1 VNAGRRAAGAPVIYP
16 RGMSR
21 QWRSVVVLAGV
32 SLLGGLWQPVPA
44 APSTSVTA
52 VAAWRPATVDARLVG
67 TGFPAA
73 VDAAAVLVADPTPD
87 PVVAPADDTEPAADE
102 GPVDCAKLK
111 CVALTLD
118 DGPVGGTSRLL
129 DLLRRKHAR
138 VTFFVL
144 GEHARAHPG
153 IVRRMVAEGHAVGNH
168 SWNHPQFWH
177 LSRAQL
183 RSQLART
190 DATLKRITG
199 TRPRLVRPPF
209 GQVDG
214 DVRAVAR
221 ARGQAL
227 VLWNVDPLDWKDH
240 KASTVARRVVAH
252 ARRGSIILTHD
263 VWPSTRHAYAR
274 IIDGLRAK
282 GFTLV
287 TVPELLGSAPKPGR
301 VDTRG

>member
-1 VNAGRRAAGAPVIYP
+1 
-16 RGMSR
+16 MSR

-32 SLLGGLWQPVPA
+32 SLLCGLWQPVSA
-44 APSTSVTA
+44 APLASTTT
-52 VAAWRPATVDARLVG
+52 VAAWRPAPVDARLGG
-67 TGFPAA
+67 TGLPAA
-73 VDAAAVLVADPTPD
+73 VDGAPALVADPTPD
-87 PVVAPADDTEPAADE
+87 PGAAPGDDTAAVTDQ
-102 GPVDCAKLK
+102 GPVDCAKHK

-118 DGPVGGTSRLL
+118 DGPVGGTSHLL
-129 DLLRRKHAR
+129 DLLRRKDAR

-153 IVRRMVAEGHAVGNH
+153 IVRRMVADGHAVGNH

-177 LSRAQL
+177 LSRKQV

-190 DATLKRITG
+190 DAVLTRITG

-240 KASTVARRVVAH
+240 TASTVARRVVAH

-287 TVPELLGSAPKPGR
+287 TVPELLGSSPKPGR
-301 VDTRG
+301 VYTRG